1 MFIFL
6 LFLCFSLFA
15 LPSLSSVFPSFSES
29 EIEELKNGRVFE
41 AYTCY
46 GQKTA
51 DISPLGSLGKN
62 ISLIGDNLNKGFSV
76 AALSFIPFPESY
88 KNMTEQER
96 NVSLYNLLR
105 SISTQKGLTYISHL
119 AGDKET
125 KLFLE
130 SYLISNPDKKNS
142 RIEDPVST
150 EVPES
155 FSCYCFQKDNR
166 FGKNVYTIDYTI
178 KDGDFLMEITNYT
191 AMKYLGF
198 TCVEEG
204 ALHMYLEVIEADEGF
219 VLFTMAI
226 AHDREPEVKV
236 LFITVDLPS
245 AFMRRITALKDWFTK
260 RVNE

>member
-1 MFIFL
+1 MKLEIGQETNGAFQEEKQLVIKKLRKDSSLYIFL
-6 LFLCFSLFA
+6 EKRLNTITAPQLEYELM
-15 LPSLSSVFPSFSES
+15 ES
-29 EIEELKNGRVFE
+29 IEWV
-41 AYTCY
+41 T
-46 GQKTA
+46 
-51 DISPLGSLGKN
+51 D
-62 ISLIGDNLNKGFSV
+62 LIFDL
-76 AALSFIPFPESY
+76 
-88 KNMTEQER
+88 
-96 NVSLYNLLR
+96 
-105 SISTQKGLTYISHL
+105 KGLTYISHL

-142 RIEDPVST
+142 RIDDPVST

-155 FSCYCFQKDNR
+155 FSCYCYQKDNR

-204 ALHMYLEVIEADEGF
+204 ALHMYLEVIETDEGF